1 MDISVYLVVAT
12 VVTFMV
18 GAAVAFVL
26 AVLGGQFSDLSAAA
40 RVVLDGDDP
49 MPVHREG
56 GR

>member
-1 MDISVYLVVAT
+1 VDISVYLVVAT
-12 VVTFMV
+12 VVTFVV

-26 AVLGGQFSDLSAAA
+26 ALMAGQFSNLDSAA

>member
-18 GAAVAFVL
+18 GAVAAFLVAL
-26 AVLGGQFSDLSAAA
+26 ATGQFTHLDELAG
-40 RVVLDGDDP
+40 VVLDGDDP
-49 MPVHREG
+49 MPVRLEG